1 VSEAKDISIF
11 QQAPDMLPDAETT
24 FEPGFAQTRSLQ
36 PDYSDPEWCEKLV
49 RHLERQILRTPGDL
63 NKHVQ
68 RINALLAAGQRGD
81 RVFAAAL
88 DLHAA
93 LGVNGQALQRR
104 IHEQIFPALE
114 DWQRTALVAARSG
127 GAVFAGDA
135 GQYCLLPQTR
145 ATGMQ
150 LVAIKVEADSGN
162 RPSVD
167 FDIG

>member
-1 VSEAKDISIF
+1 MSETKNTSIF
-11 QQAPDMLPDAETT
+11 QQAPGGLPDAEAT
-24 FEPGFAQTRSLQ
+24 FEPGFAQTRSLR
-36 PDYSDPEWCEKLV
+36 PDYSNPQWCERLV

-68 RINALLAAGQRGD
+68 RINAMLAAGSQGD

-93 LGVNGQALQRR
+93 LGSNGQALQRR
-104 IHEQIFPALE
+104 IHDQIFPVLE

-127 GAVFAGDA
+127 GAVSAGEA
-135 GQYCLLPQTR
+135 GQYCLLPQSLE
-145 ATGMQ
+145 TGMQ
-150 LVAIKVEADSGN
+150 LVAIKEKQEPGN
-162 RPSVD
+162 IPAVD

>member
-1 VSEAKDISIF
+1 MSETKDISIF
-11 QQAPDMLPDAETT
+11 QQAPSVLPDAETT

-36 PDYSDPEWCEKLV
+36 PDYSDPQWCERLV

-68 RINALLAAGQRGD
+68 RINALLAAGQHGD

-88 DLHAA
+88 DLHAV
-93 LGVNGQALQRR
+93 LGSNGQALQRR
-104 IHEQIFPALE
+104 IHEQIFPVLD

-127 GAVFAGDA
+127 GAVSAGDA
-135 GQYCLLPQTR
+135 GQYCLLPQSQE
-145 ATGMQ
+145 AGMR
-150 LVAIKVEADSGN
+150 LVAIKGETEPGN
-162 RPSVD
+162 KPSVD